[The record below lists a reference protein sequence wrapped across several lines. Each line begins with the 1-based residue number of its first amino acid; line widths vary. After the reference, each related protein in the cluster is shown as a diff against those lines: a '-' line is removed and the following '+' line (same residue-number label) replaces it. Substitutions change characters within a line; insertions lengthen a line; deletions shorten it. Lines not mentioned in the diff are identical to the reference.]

1 LLTPAFVIRVFLQW
15 WYIAI
20 PLGAILSCIA
30 AILVFILFTPVYRA
44 SAVVQIAS
52 RAPYIA
58 YEAEEAPLTTEEFV
72 ETQVELLR
80 SPIVIETVL
89 SDSEISEMPEVK
101 EQSNPIDWL
110 VSRVKIDQ
118 VGNSELYRVALSDQ
132 DADIAAKLVNAIIDA
147 YFNVRSRDD
156 NSRTD
161 RVVQLLQDEKKT
173 RANEVQRLREKMK
186 VLSQETLGRDPF
198 TDLPSGPSD
207 VRHPLQHL
215 QEQYTEAEV
224 SRRMLEVEIQA
235 LKEAIDTKATV
246 AVPKVQVEMTL
257 DGSDEIRELRAL
269 IALKKNEMHRIEVT
283 SASGRQDPGY
293 RRLEREIAT
302 YQRNIDN
309 SAKQARPN
317 VVEQLESI
325 AALDRE
331 DALSRLKSQ
340 LEAKKSMEVIYK
352 ERFEEKLA
360 EISKTGDKSL
370 ELEFTRSELA
380 REEQV
385 FKLIAERLMALATE
399 MRAPGRVSIL
409 QRADPPRYPVER
421 IPLRNLALAGLASMC
436 LPFAIIVL
444 WELSQRRICDVTQ
457 LSKQTPS
464 TVVREVAKIGTA
476 RRLGGGK
483 DMRLFEESIDG
494 LRVGLQLNHQSD
506 DNAKVLAVVSAVK
519 GEGKT
524 SVAVQLAL
532 SVARATGRPT
542 LLIDGDMRAPD
553 IHEIF
558 ELPFGIGLAQVLDD
572 SASVDEAVVTSWSQ
586 NVHILPAGRLHKSP
600 HSLIGSGNFEKLLD
614 ALRERYS
621 NIIIDTPPILSAS
634 EALYIARLADRTVFC
649 TKRNRSRERQ
659 VRLAYEHLLAAGVQ
673 PGGVVLSAVARRKY
687 SYTYGR
693 YDYST

>member
-1 LLTPAFVIRVFLQW
+1 
-15 WYIAI
+15 
-20 PLGAILSCIA
+20 
-30 AILVFILFTPVYRA
+30 
-44 SAVVQIAS
+44 
-52 RAPYIA
+52 
-58 YEAEEAPLTTEEFV
+58 
-72 ETQVELLR
+72 
-80 SPIVIETVL
+80 
-89 SDSEISEMPEVK
+89 
-101 EQSNPIDWL
+101 
-110 VSRVKIDQ
+110 
-118 VGNSELYRVALSDQ
+118 
-132 DADIAAKLVNAIIDA
+132 
-147 YFNVRSRDD
+147 
-156 NSRTD
+156 
-161 RVVQLLQDEKKT
+161 
-173 RANEVQRLREKMK
+173 
-186 VLSQETLGRDPF
+186 
-198 TDLPSGPSD
+198 
-207 VRHPLQHL
+207 
-215 QEQYTEAEV
+215 
-224 SRRMLEVEIQA
+224 
-235 LKEAIDTKATV
+235 
-246 AVPKVQVEMTL
+246 
-257 DGSDEIRELRAL
+257 
-269 IALKKNEMHRIEVT
+269 
-283 SASGRQDPGY
+283 
-293 RRLEREIAT
+293 
-302 YQRNIDN
+302 
-309 SAKQARPN
+309 
-317 VVEQLESI
+317 
-325 AALDRE
+325 
-331 DALSRLKSQ
+331 
-340 LEAKKSMEVIYK
+340 
-352 ERFEEKLA
+352 
-360 EISKTGDKSL
+360 
-370 ELEFTRSELA
+370 
-380 REEQV
+380 
-385 FKLIAERLMALATE
+385 
-399 MRAPGRVSIL
+399 
-409 QRADPPRYPVER
+409 
-421 IPLRNLALAGLASMC
+421 MC